1 MANGHVSLPNRRV
14 FPVLLAVGA
23 ALVVAV
29 ASVTLPGPLLLALL
43 AAGATVA
50 LLLLSRL
57 YVNEWPPLSVDGKVP
72 PQPWWHA
79 PEAAATAAERADPLR
94 LGRYLFYAGMLTI
107 GQTSVRPV
115 GGLTVS
121 DWLFFSALWAVLAGL
136 ALGRSP
142 VTFRVPTLVVVGVA
156 LYVVSGLLSTFQAA
170 APLVSAANVARF
182 GYLTLVWFWLAT
194 LVLTQPKHLRAA
206 IAMWTASLA
215 IDGLAAV
222 VQAGGV
228 SMVFVSSPI
237 PGRMT
242 GFTPHPNELGAAA
255 ATVIAPACALLVT
268 STRLR
273 QHVVWGG
280 AFVSIVAAV
289 ILSGSVSGMAAAIA
303 AIGVWIVTAS
313 RGPRLVVIAFAAL
326 FLAVAVAQIQGD
338 VGLPTPVDRL
348 LSTTGYSQGG
358 QYSTVATRVQGYRAT
373 WAALGNGGLLGHG
386 LDSSSPNPDGA
397 RSAHNLLLKAWY
409 EGGLAGAIGMLCVIL
424 GGLASSLH
432 GARLATTASLR
443 LLAASLF
450 AATAAFFV
458 YSQSSPL
465 LSQRYGWAC
474 VALGLSCVS
483 IARAGAGGMVRPE
496 GGDEYQADSPRVTQ

>member
-1 MANGHVSLPNRRV
+1 
-14 FPVLLAVGA
+14 
-23 ALVVAV
+23 
-29 ASVTLPGPLLLALL
+29 
-43 AAGATVA
+43 
-50 LLLLSRL
+50 
-57 YVNEWPPLSVDGKVP
+57 
-72 PQPWWHA
+72 
-79 PEAAATAAERADPLR
+79 
-94 LGRYLFYAGMLTI
+94 
-107 GQTSVRPV
+107 
-115 GGLTVS
+115 
-121 DWLFFSALWAVLAGL
+121 
-136 ALGRSP
+136 
-142 VTFRVPTLVVVGVA
+142 
-156 LYVVSGLLSTFQAA
+156 
-170 APLVSAANVARF
+170 
-182 GYLTLVWFWLAT
+182 
-194 LVLTQPKHLRAA
+194 
-206 IAMWTASLA
+206 MWTASLA

-228 SMVFVSSPI
+228 SMAFVSSPI

-242 GFTPHPNELGAAA
+242 GSTPHTPMSSGAAA

-273 QHVVWGG
+273 QHVVWAG
-280 AFVSIVAAV
+280 ALVSIVAAV

-313 RGPRLVVIAFAAL
+313 QGPRLVVIAFAAL

-397 RSAHNLLLKAWY
+397 RSAHNLLLKSWY
-409 EGGLAGAIGMLCVIL
+409 EGGLAAAIGMLCVIF

-443 LLAASLF
+443 LMIASLF

-465 LSQRYGWAC
+465 RRASDTAGLAWHSGRVAC
-474 VALGLSCVS
+474 SLPGP
-483 IARAGAGGMVRPE
+483 AREDDP
-496 GGDEYQADSPRVTQ
+496 T